1 VFRARPTVAAWCRA
15 LAEFPG
21 GEDGFRDWLLQEA
34 LATKLKLPAVAGFR
48 PGLLEAARDKLSG
61 RPRTMAVWERWV
73 AGRGDLR
80 NLLQARQLDPA
91 AVRAEMRA
99 VRNAGLDPDLP
110 PPVLHRLAMISSLW
124 GFSAD
129 DARDYSAALAAGDWR
144 VLRDLL
150 RQTRVG
156 LQLRPTGTFSLRCA
170 GTHSRRPLQ
179 AEPRLCRPWLVS

>member
-1 VFRARPTVAAWCRA
+1 MFRARPTVAAWCRA

-21 GEDGFRDWLLQEA
+21 GEDGFRDWLLHEA

-73 AGRGDLR
+73 AGRGGLR
-80 NLLQARQLDPA
+80 ELLQARLSDPA
-91 AVRAEMRA
+91 AVRAEIRA

-150 RQTRVG
+150 RQNRAFVARSQRDFSRMVG
-156 LQLRPTGTFSLRCA
+156 AAFRPAPVPVLPAR
-170 GTHSRRPLQ
+170 
-179 AEPRLCRPWLVS
+179 